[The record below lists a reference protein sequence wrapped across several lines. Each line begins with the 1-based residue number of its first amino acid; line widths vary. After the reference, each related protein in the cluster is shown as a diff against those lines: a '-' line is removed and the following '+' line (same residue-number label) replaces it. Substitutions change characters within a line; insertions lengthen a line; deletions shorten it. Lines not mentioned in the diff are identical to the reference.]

1 MIVSVQV
8 MIQNAFAL
16 FVWVILVL
24 LQRQIFEGL
33 SEQLDLLVPEKSSL
47 LATESEVRSV
57 KDWLNQE

>member
-1 MIVSVQV
+1 M

-16 FVWVILVL
+16 FVCVILVL